1 MCPVYAKLNV
11 PAVTE
16 SKQEKKLSL
25 QKRVKHLSGSP
36 DQNGVAERRNQTLL
50 DMVKSMRS
58 NVKLFSSCGL
68 KYLR

>member
-25 QKRVKHLSGSP
+25 QKRVKHLS
-36 DQNGVAERRNQTLL
+36 VT
-50 DMVKSMRS
+50 
-58 NVKLFSSCGL
+58 C
-68 KYLR
+68 

>member
-1 MCPVYAKLNV
+1 MESGQTPGSFAKFLKEYRNVVYY
-11 PAVTE
+11 TM
-16 SKQEKKLSL
+16 
-25 QKRVKHLSGSP
+25 HGSP
-36 DQNGVAERRNQTLL
+36 YQNDVTKRRNQTLI